1 MPQVKGP
8 FDNALQP
15 ASADKE
21 VQQSQ
26 PQPKEKN
33 RLDDR
38 MQEPALPIGQGENA
52 MYVGIDLGTSQTS
65 ISASNGQRHTVR
77 SWVGYPKD
85 IIARKRLGTKTLIG
99 QDALDN
105 RLALDMIKPLKK
117 GVIDTADPR
126 CVHGVKEILGYVFS
140 LSGVKIKQPIYAVI
154 GVPAR
159 ASMDNQKAILRS
171 VKPFVTSAMVASEP
185 FAVAYGLNCLSESLI
200 IDIGAGTVDLC
211 RMHGTMPEDG
221 DQITLIGGGE
231 TIDERLEK
239 AILERYKNVQL
250 TQHMVRELK
259 EKYGFVSDP
268 HQRCVV
274 TLTENGRPG
283 QYDIADALKSACT
296 SIVPSIVQAIHRL
309 IGSFDPEFQ
318 AKLRHNVI
326 LAGGGSRLIGLP
338 LLLENGLEEL
348 GGGKVVAVDEPTYA
362 GSNGALKMAMEM
374 PARYWKALVS

>member
-15 ASADKE
+15 TSANKE
-21 VQQSQ
+21 AQQSQ
-26 PQPKEKN
+26 PQPKEMN
-33 RLDDR
+33 RLDNR

-140 LSGVKIKQPIYAVI
+140 LAGVKLKQPIYAVI

-159 ASMDNQKAILRS
+159 ASTENQKAILRS

-185 FAVAYGLNCLSESLI
+185 FSVAYGLNCLSESLI

-221 DQITLIGGGE
+221 DQITLIGGGD

-239 AILERYKNVQL
+239 AILQQHKNVQL

-296 SIVPSIVQAIHRL
+296 SIVPSIIQAIHRL